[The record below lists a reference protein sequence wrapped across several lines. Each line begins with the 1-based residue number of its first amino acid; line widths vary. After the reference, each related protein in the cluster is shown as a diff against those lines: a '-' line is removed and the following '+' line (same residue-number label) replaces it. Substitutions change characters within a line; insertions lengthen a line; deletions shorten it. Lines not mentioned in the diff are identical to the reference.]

1 MGTSSASIFQAVV
14 LLLAVSSGVYGAL
27 TSFTLPSDPNAAA
40 SWYTGSSIAT
50 SGTVIAAGAPGADT
64 SESSST
70 TLPTGSGTG
79 YVALYNCPG
88 GVATACAYTGQI
100 AGPSTG
106 SLFGATVVLLN
117 SGGFLAVGA
126 PGYSSKAGYV
136 AMYSLVGG
144 ALSTTINSFAPGYG
158 SSELGFSLAGT
169 MSGTTLWVF
178 AGAPVY
184 GSTSGAGDCSD
195 SPCGTVV
202 MYVCSVSG
210 TTYSCPSQTSYV
222 FSGNFDNNGF
232 AISVALMSSTA
243 VGLITY
249 DSGTKDVYLWGCSS
263 TTCSTD
269 SNPGTIT
276 RTNIFLF
283 IFRILK
289 IIIF

>member
-1 MGTSSASIFQAVV
+1 MGTTSASIFQAVV

-27 TSFTLPSDPNAAA
+27 TSLTLPSDPNAAA

-64 SESSST
+64 SESTST

-184 GSTSGAGDCSD
+184 GSTSGAGDCSI

-202 MYVCSVSG
+202 MYVCTVSG
-210 TTYSCPSQTSYV
+210 TTYSCPSQTAYLFNQNYDNDGYSIAAAVVSSGVVGVVSVDVGTGDIYV
-222 FSGNFDNNGF
+222 
-232 AISVALMSSTA
+232 
-243 VGLITY
+243 
-249 DSGTKDVYLWGCSS
+249 WGCSS
-263 TTCSTD
+263 TTCGSA
-269 SNPGTIT
+269 SSGGSISYCNVVLLG
-276 RTNIFLF
+276 
-283 IFRILK
+283 
-289 IIIF
+289 

>member
-1 MGTSSASIFQAVV
+1 MGASSTSI
-14 LLLAVSSGVYGAL
+14 LLVTSLFVGFIAVSPVSATFG
-27 TSFTLPSDPNAAA
+27 SFTPTANPNAAA

-64 SESSST
+64 SET
-70 TLPTGSGTG
+70 AVPTGSGTG

-100 AGPSTG
+100 AGPSSG

-178 AGAPVY
+178 AGAPGYETVGGGA
-184 GSTSGAGDCSD
+184 GSCTSGIIGES
-195 SPCGTVV
+195 CGTITV
-202 MYVCSVSG
+202 YICSVSG
-210 TTYSCPSQTSYV
+210 TTYSCPSQTTYLFSESYDNDGYAV
-222 FSGNFDNNGF
+222 AAAVVSSGVVGVVTADSGNNEMY
-232 AISVALMSSTA
+232 V
-243 VGLITY
+243 
-249 DSGTKDVYLWGCSS
+249 WGCS
-263 TTCSTD
+263 TTACGGS
-269 SNPGTIT
+269 SSGESISSG
-276 RTNIFLF
+276 NILYRF
-283 IFRILK
+283 
-289 IIIF
+289 